1 MLGTPTAIDFHA
13 MAFHGSSPFFTYAV
27 IYMLVFTVCI
37 HVSFTLSTY
46 LSLSAY
52 LSIYLSIYFSI
63 YLYIYISLSLSLS
76 FCLSILIPQ
85 QAMCCWCRC
94 EEKMPHSCLCPC
106 WASIETYLCLSPYRF
121 DIWGSTYSCAHMYL
135 YTIVLLF
142 VYMDAWVLPTMYV
155 CV

>member
-1 MLGTPTAIDFHA
+1 MIMLGTPTAIDFHA

-63 YLYIYISLSLSLS
+63 YLYIYISLSPYLFVSLSLS
-76 FCLSILIPQ
+76 QSKQCVADVDVKKRCHTAASAPAGRPLKLIY
-85 QAMCCWCRC
+85 A
-94 EEKMPHSCLCPC
+94 
-106 WASIETYLCLSPYRF
+106 
-121 DIWGSTYSCAHMYL
+121 
-135 YTIVLLF
+135 
-142 VYMDAWVLPTMYV
+142 
-155 CV
+155 